1 MFQGSVAYVA
11 QIPFILN
18 ATVRNNIL
26 FGSEYNE
33 EFYNSVIEA
42 CALTAD
48 LEMLPKNDKTM
59 IGEKVSVLYYHI
71 YYLHNT
77 RNFGRREIQQQ

>member
-1 MFQGSVAYVA
+1 MIACSVVGQGSVALVA

-26 FGSEYNE
+26 FGSEYDE
-33 EFYNSVIEA
+33 ELYNRVIEA
-42 CALTAD
+42 CALTHD

-59 IGEKVSVLYYHI
+59 IGEKVTI
-71 YYLHNT
+71 
-77 RNFGRREIQQQ
+77 RI